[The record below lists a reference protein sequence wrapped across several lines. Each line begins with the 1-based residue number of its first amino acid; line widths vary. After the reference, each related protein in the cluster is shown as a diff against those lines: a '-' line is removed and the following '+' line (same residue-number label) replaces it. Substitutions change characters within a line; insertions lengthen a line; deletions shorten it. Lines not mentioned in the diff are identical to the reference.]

1 MKEAVARNLITEAVA
16 KEYELKLQNYSKL
29 YKCHDDYIVS
39 HLKLCEL
46 ANGDEDE
53 TLNDKMKAFIT
64 EDLPDY
70 VKDASKDSLD
80 HLLEYLKGLDIQKVI
95 LSK

>member
-1 MKEAVARNLITEAVA
+1 MKEAVSRNLITEAVA
-16 KEYELKLQNYSKL
+16 KEYELKLLKYFHL
-29 YKCHDDYIVS
+29 YRCLYDNKVS
-39 HLKLCEL
+39 HLILCEL